1 MLKKDAIDL
10 YPFLR
15 DGYEQR
21 REHLIK
27 E

>member
-1 MLKKDAIDL
+1 KDAIDL

>member
-1 MLKKDAIDL
+1 KKDAVDL

-21 REHLIK
+21 RNHLIK